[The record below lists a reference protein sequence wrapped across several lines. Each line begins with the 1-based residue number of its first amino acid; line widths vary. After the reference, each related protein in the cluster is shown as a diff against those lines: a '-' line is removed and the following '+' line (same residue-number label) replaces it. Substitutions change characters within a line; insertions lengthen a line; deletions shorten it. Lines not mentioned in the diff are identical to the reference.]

1 MHRCMRCSRI
11 LEKIGEIEQGCSCG
25 SKVFMYSKTGPSI
38 LNQEQEEESKKL
50 ERDITVE
57 LDLRNISNSLMLEVE
72 NVRMLEK
79 GVFKVDLKSLLKDP
93 LVLKDTNGV
102 YYIKL
107 D

>member
-1 MHRCMRCSRI
+1 MHRCMRCGKM
-11 LEKIGEIEQGCSCG
+11 LEKIGEIEQGCTCG
-25 SKVFMYSKTGPSI
+25 SKVFMYSKSGPSI
-38 LNQEQEEESKKL
+38 LTPEQEAESQKI
-50 ERDITVE
+50 EREISVE
-57 LDLRNISNSLMLEVE
+57 LDMNKVPHSLMLEVE
-72 NVRMLEK
+72 NVHMLER